1 MRRVRGM
8 MALGWAV
15 PLILAAP
22 APALDT
28 PNERVTLAG
37 LTGVHVVVEEVTPDG
52 EREGLTRAS
61 LQAEVEQRV
70 RRAGLRPLTATEAL
84 AAVGRPTLNLRV
96 ALLKSREAPQLYVYS
111 IDLTLRQQI
120 RLVRERSIESFAITW
135 SENRDVGAVPAARLS
150 MVRDAVRAKLDQFI
164 QAWQTV
170 NQDR

>member
-8 MALGWAV
+8 VRWGLAV

-84 AAVGRPTLNLRV
+84 AAAGRPTLQVRV
-96 ALLKSREAPQLYVYS
+96 VLLLAREAPQLYVYS
-111 IDLTLRQQI
+111 VDLTLRQQI
-120 RLVRERSIESFAITW
+120 RLVRDRAVESFAVTW
-135 SENRDVGAVPAARLS
+135 SENREVGAVPATRLAA
-150 MVRDAVRAKLDQFI
+150 VREAVRAKVDQFT
-164 QAWQTV
+164 QAWQIV

>member
-8 MALGWAV
+8 VPWGLAV

-84 AAVGRPTLNLRV
+84 AAAGRPTLQVRVVLLR
-96 ALLKSREAPQLYVYS
+96 AREAPQLYVYS
-111 IDLTLRQQI
+111 VDLTLRQQI
-120 RLVRERSIESFAITW
+120 RLVRDRAVESFAVTW
-135 SENRDVGAVPAARLS
+135 SENREVGAVPATRLAA
-150 MVRDAVRAKLDQFI
+150 VREAVRAKVDQFT
-164 QAWQTV
+164 QAWQIV